1 MKTVTAVLLG
11 AGGRGYTYG
20 RYALDYP
27 NEIKFVAV
35 AEPNRDR
42 REKFCKLHNID
53 DSLAFESW
61 EELLDKPQMA
71 DAAVICTQDRMHFM
85 PTMSALEKGYHVL
98 LEKPMSNDPYECL
111 KMGEYYTSLDD
122 RVFLICH
129 VLRYT
134 PFFSTLKKLID
145 SGRIGRLISI
155 QHNENVAYWHHAHS
169 FVRGTGEIP
178 RNPAP

>member
-61 EELLDKPQMA
+61 EELLDKPRMA
-71 DAAVICTQDRMHFM
+71 DAAVICTQDRMHYK
-85 PTMSALEKGYHVL
+85 PTIAALEKGYHVL

-111 KMGEYYTSLDD
+111 KMGEYASLYD

-134 PFFSTLKKLID
+134 SFFSTLKKLVD